1 MDAVVGDLK
10 VLSSL
15 KLVSHF
21 LAVVSACS
29 SFIMAVF
36 MQLNQTILA
45 KCMYCRMC
53 LLFHN
58 A

>member
-15 KLVSHF
+15 KLQSHF

-29 SFIMAVF
+29 SFKAVLK
-36 MQLNQTILA
+36 QLNQTI
-45 KCMYCRMC
+45 YDEY
-53 LLFHN
+53 
-58 A
+58 